1 MSLVLGQ
8 KAEFSPTVE
17 KKGLGADAI
26 STALFSLCKQSRCEH
41 APWGRGGVSNTVC

>member
-1 MSLVLGQ
+1 MSVVLGQ

-26 STALFSLCKQSRCEH
+26 SAALF
-41 APWGRGGVSNTVC
+41 